1 MYILHTCDQSV
12 FSGVRGGTMV
22 ATFHS
27 SLSHCCFDSC
37 SNSIA
42 SAALGQSPIR
52 SGCSFRINDLKACCT
67 KEISWASIVKPKIA
81 LARMTW
87 TFWAQMEV
95 DLAGKMWVRKKTRS
109 LLNGHPKLQGGRVGD
124 CLTLARAFRPLSKIS
139 CVSVAESERSPGTP
153 LLGAVG
159 ERHPEVSYCLGATGL
174 ADLA

>member
-1 MYILHTCDQSV
+1 
-12 FSGVRGGTMV
+12 MV

-87 TFWAQMEV
+87 TFWAQLGME
-95 DLAGKMWVRKKTRS
+95 LAGKMWVRRKKTRS
-109 LLNGHPKLQGGRVGD
+109 LLDGSPKLQGGIGTPVYYRLFLGWVGD
-124 CLTLARAFRPLSKIS
+124 CLLSLTQAFRPLSKIS
-139 CVSVAESERSPGTP
+139 CVSVAESEQSPGMP
-153 LLGAVG
+153 LLGDVG
-159 ERHPEVSYCLGATGL
+159 EQHPQVWLLLGATGL
-174 ADLA
+174 AK